1 MSSSFILPPSSFQY
15 TFPSNAAFGRVIPKS
30 KIYEHASPST
40 RIKELFVR
48 EVEKITWSYKLSP
61 ETINLPAKEGVQ
73 EIQVFT
79 ITLKTGKLSHDVLQT
94 IDKAIPSPI
103 LFVVNFDEQVR
114 YVAAYKRP
122 SEADKKKWVVSG
134 YFETGWENKDVERIE
149 LPVVLNLGALYRTIL
164 KDIIPLSVRKNESL
178 DGLVARLDILRI
190 KEREMFKVQ
199 ARLKKEK
206 QFNRKVEI
214 NRALN
219 ELKSEIRNLKD
230 GQK

>member
-1 MSSSFILPPSSFQY
+1 MAVLY
-15 TFPSNAAFGRVIPKS
+15 NFPSNSAFGRVLPKS

-61 ETINLPAKEGVQ
+61 ETINLPAKDGVH

-79 ITLKTGKLSHDVLQT
+79 ITLKTGKLSHEVLQT

-103 LFVVNFDEQVR
+103 LFVVNFDTQVH

-122 SEADKKKWVVSG
+122 SEADKSKWVVSS
-134 YFETGWENKDVERIE
+134 YFATDWEDEDAERIE
-149 LPVVLNLGALYRTIL
+149 LPIVLNLGALYRTIL
-164 KDIIPLSVRKNESL
+164 KDIIPLSVRKDEPL
-178 DGLVARLDILRI
+178 DRLVARLDILRI
-190 KEREMFKVQ
+190 KEREMAKIQ

-206 QFNRKVEI
+206 QFNRRVEI
-214 NRALN
+214 NRTLN
-219 ELKSEIRNLKD
+219 ELKGEIRNLKD